1 MADGVAENVS
11 EQALGRKNQKKREEN
26 GEDLVGWRLGVQIV
40 GGLCNGSQGWFFRRA
55 RPGEKQP
62 GRCILSLVADLGRGV
77 MGLHSCPVG
86 EEMLE
91 RHFKGQKMALG
102 GK

>member
-1 MADGVAENVS
+1 MATWDSDCGICAMG
-11 EQALGRKNQKKREEN
+11 ARG
-26 GEDLVGWRLGVQIV
+26 
-40 GGLCNGSQGWFFRRA
+40 GWFFRRA
-55 RPGEKQP
+55 RLGEKHP
-62 GRCILSLVADLGRGV
+62 GRCILSLVADLGRRV